1 MATPA
6 APRAVTFG
14 DNNDNNFNNQQPRGR
29 GRNPKPRPAPNT
41 SVSWYTGLTQHGKF
55 PLSFPPGQG
64 VPLNANSTPAQ
75 NAGYWRRQDRKINTG
90 NGTKAL
96 APRWFF
102 YYTGTGPEANLPFRA
117 VKDGIVWVHEE
128 GATDAPSTFG
138 TRNPNNDAAIVTQFA
153 PGTKLPKNFHIE
165 GTGGNSQSSS
175 RASSASRSSS
185 RSSSRGPNSRNSSR
199 GSSPGASGIGV
210 VDGGAS
216 ALSALYL
223 SLSNRLE
230 ALEAGKTKTA
240 PKVVTKK
247 DAAAAKNKMR
257 HKRVA
262 TKSFN
267 VTQAFGRRGPGALQ
281 GNFGDLQYNKLGT
294 EDPRWPQIAEL
305 APSASAF
312 MSMSQFKL
320 THQSNDADGQPVYF
334 LTYNGAIKLDSK
346 NPNYS
351 KWLELL
357 KDNIDAYKTFPVK
370 EKKQKADE
378 NKQDNTDSEDPF
390 DAAVAAAMA
399 TPQPQRMPKGSITQR
414 SRTPRAAV
422 GPMEDVNHT
431 DDRQ

>member
-14 DNNDNNFNNQQPRGR
+14 DNNDNNTNQQSRGR
-29 GRNPKPRPAPNT
+29 GRTPKPRPAPNN

-55 PLSFPPGQG
+55 PLTFAPGQG

-90 NGTKAL
+90 NGTKPL

-102 YYTGTGPEANLPFRA
+102 YYTGTGPEASLPFRA
-117 VKDGIVWVHEE
+117 VKEGIVWVHED

-138 TRNPNNDAAIVTQFA
+138 TRNPNNDSAIVTQFA

-175 RASSASRSSS
+175 RASSVSRSSS
-185 RSSSRGPNSRNSSR
+185 RSSSRGPRSGNSSR
-199 GSSPGASGIGV
+199 GSSPGPSGIGAV
-210 VDGGAS
+210 GDAGAAAFS
-216 ALSALYL
+216 TLFLNLSD
-223 SLSNRLE
+223 RLA
-230 ALEAGKTKTA
+230 ALESGKTKAA
-240 PKVVTKK
+240 PKVITKK

-262 TKSFN
+262 TKSYN

-281 GNFGDLQYNKLGT
+281 GNFGDMQLNKLGT

-312 MSMSQFKL
+312 MGMSQLKL
-320 THQSNDADGQPVYF
+320 THQSNDENGEPVYF
-334 LTYNGAIKLDSK
+334 LSYSGAIKLDPK
-346 NPNYS
+346 NPNYK

-357 KDNIDAYKTFPVK
+357 ETNIDAYKTFPVK
-370 EKKQKADE
+370 EKKQKADQ
-378 NKQDNTDSEDPF
+378 NKHESSDDVDPF
-390 DAAVAAAMA
+390 DVAVAAAMA
-399 TPQPQRMPKGSITQR
+399 TPQPQRALKGSITQR
-414 SRTPRAAV
+414 SRPRATV
-422 GPMEDVNHT
+422 GQMEDVNLS
-431 DDRQ
+431 DSRQ

>member
-14 DNNDNNFNNQQPRGR
+14 DNNDNNTNTQQSRGR

-41 SVSWYTGLTQHGKF
+41 SVSWYTGLTQHGKV

-75 NAGYWRRQDRKINTG
+75 NAGYWRKQDRKINTG
-90 NGTKAL
+90 NGTKSL

-117 VKDGIVWVHEE
+117 VKEGIVWVHED
-128 GATDAPSTFG
+128 GATDAPSNFG

-185 RSSSRGPNSRNSSR
+185 RSSSRGPRSGNSSR
-199 GSSPGASGIGV
+199 GTSPGPSGVGAVGGDASSI
-210 VDGGAS
+210 
-216 ALSALYL
+216 LYL
-223 SLSNRLE
+223 SLLNRLE
-230 ALEAGKTKTA
+230 ALEAGKTKA
-240 PKVVTKK
+240 GPKVVTKK

-262 TKSFN
+262 TKGYN
-267 VTQAFGRRGPGALQ
+267 VVQAFGRRGPGDLQ
-281 GNFGDLQYNKLGT
+281 GNFGDMQLNKLGT

-312 MSMSQFKL
+312 MGMSQLKL

-334 LTYNGAIKLDSK
+334 LRYSGAIKLDPKS
-346 NPNYS
+346 PNYN

-357 KDNIDAYKTFPVK
+357 EANIDAYKNFPVK

-378 NKQDNTDSEDPF
+378 NKQESTEDGQDLF
-390 DAAVAAAMA
+390 DQAVAAAMA
-399 TPQPQRMPKGSITQR
+399 SAPQPQRMPKGSITQR

-422 GPMEDVNHT
+422 GPMEDVNQ
-431 DDRQ
+431 DEERQ